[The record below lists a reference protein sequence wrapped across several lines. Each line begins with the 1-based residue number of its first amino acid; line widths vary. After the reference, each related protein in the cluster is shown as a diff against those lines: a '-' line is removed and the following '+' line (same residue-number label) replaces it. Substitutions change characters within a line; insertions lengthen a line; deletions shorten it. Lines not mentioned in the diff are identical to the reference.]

1 MELWIPITIA
11 AAFSQNLRSALQKNL
26 KKSLST
32 WGATSARFV
41 YAAPLALALTAAL
54 MWLQGKGAPSTN
66 DVFFGYAVMGGLA
79 QILATGLLVHLF
91 SYQNF
96 TVATAFTKTEPIQ
109 TALFGIVLLGDV
121 LSPIICIAI
130 LISLLG
136 VVLISIPQD
145 REKGKNWFDRKALIG
160 IASGALFG
168 LSAVAY
174 RGASLALDNG
184 DVIMRAS
191 FTLTIVTV
199 FQSMV
204 VLLWLR
210 VREPGQPLLLL
221 KHWRAACLVGVVG
234 MVGSLAWF
242 TAFTLE
248 NAAHV
253 RALGQIE
260 IIFMLGASAF
270 FFKERVTA
278 RELAGVLLVTIGI
291 VGLVLANSGH

>member
-41 YAAPLALALTAAL
+41 YAAPLAFALTVVL
-54 MWLQGKGAPSTN
+54 MLMQGNGAPSTN
-66 DVFFGYAVMGGLA
+66 GLFFGYAVMGGLA

-121 LSPIICIAI
+121 LSPVIGIAI
-130 LISLLG
+130 LVSLLG

-174 RGASLALDNG
+174 RGASLALDDG

-191 FTLTIVTV
+191 FTLTVVTT
-199 FQSMV
+199 FQSVV

-210 VREPGQPLLLL
+210 VSAPDQPALLL
-221 KHWRAACLVGVVG
+221 KHWRAACLVGVMG

-260 IIFMLGASAF
+260 IVFMLGASAF
-270 FFKERVTA
+270 FFKERVTG

>member
-26 KKSLST
+26 KKYLST

-41 YAAPLALALTAAL
+41 YAAPLALALTVVL
-54 MWLQGKGAPSTN
+54 MWVQGSAAPSTN
-66 DVFFGYAVMGGLA
+66 GSFFGYAAIGGLA

-121 LSPIICIAI
+121 LSPIIGMAI
-130 LISLLG
+130 LVSLFG
-136 VVLISIPQD
+136 VILISIPHD
-145 REKGKNWFDRKALIG
+145 RPKGQGWFDRKAFIG

-174 RGASLALDNG
+174 RGASLSLGDG

-191 FTLTIVTV
+191 FTLTVVTI
-199 FQSMV
+199 FQSVV
-204 VLLWLR
+204 VLLWLC
-210 VREPGQPLLLL
+210 VREPDQPALLI

-253 RALGQIE
+253 RVLGQIE
-260 IIFMLGASAF
+260 IVFMLGASAF

-278 RELAGVLLVTIGI
+278 RELIGVLLVAIGI
-291 VGLVLANSGH
+291 VGLVLANGGQ

>member
-1 MELWIPITIA
+1 
-11 AAFSQNLRSALQKNL
+11 LQKNL

-41 YAAPLALALTAAL
+41 YAAPLAIALTVVL
-54 MWLQGKGAPSTN
+54 MLVQGNGAPSTN
-66 DVFFGYAVMGGLA
+66 GSFFGYAVIGGLA

-121 LSPIICIAI
+121 LSPIICVAI

-136 VVLISIPQD
+136 VILISIPHD
-145 REKGKNWFDRKALIG
+145 REKGKSWFDRRALIG

-174 RGASLALDNG
+174 RGASLALEDG

-191 FTLTIVTV
+191 FTLTIVTI
-199 FQSMV
+199 FQSVV
-204 VLLWLR
+204 VLL
-210 VREPGQPLLLL
+210 V
-221 KHWRAACLVGVVG
+221 A
-234 MVGSLAWF
+234 
-242 TAFTLE
+242 
-248 NAAHV
+248 
-253 RALGQIE
+253 
-260 IIFMLGASAF
+260 
-270 FFKERVTA
+270 A
-278 RELAGVLLVTIGI
+278 REATGARPPCCLSIGVRRV
-291 VGLVLANSGH
+291 VWVLAEWSVRWHGLQRLRLKTQRMFGRLDKLKSYLC

>member
-1 MELWIPITIA
+1 MELWIPITVA

-41 YAAPLALALTAAL
+41 YAAPLAFALTVVL
-54 MWLQGKGAPSTN
+54 MLMQGNGAPSTN
-66 DVFFGYAVMGGLA
+66 GLFFGYAVMGGLA

-121 LSPIICIAI
+121 LSPVICIAI

-145 REKGKNWFDRKALIG
+145 REKGKNWFDSKALIG

-174 RGASLALDNG
+174 RGASLALDDG

-260 IIFMLGASAF
+260 IVFMLGASAF

>member
-41 YAAPLALALTAAL
+41 YAAPLAFALTVVL
-54 MWLQGKGAPSTN
+54 MWMQGNGAPSTN
-66 DVFFGYAVMGGLA
+66 GFFFGYAVMGGLA

-121 LSPIICIAI
+121 LSPVIGIAI
-130 LISLLG
+130 LVSLLG
-136 VVLISIPQD
+136 VILISIPQD

-174 RGASLALDNG
+174 RGASLALEDG

-191 FTLTIVTV
+191 FTLTVVTT
-199 FQSMV
+199 FQSVV

-210 VREPGQPLLLL
+210 VSEPGQPALLL
-221 KHWRAACLVGVVG
+221 KHWRVACLVGVVG

-260 IIFMLGASAF
+260 IVFMLGASAF

-291 VGLVLANSGH
+291 VGLVLANGSH